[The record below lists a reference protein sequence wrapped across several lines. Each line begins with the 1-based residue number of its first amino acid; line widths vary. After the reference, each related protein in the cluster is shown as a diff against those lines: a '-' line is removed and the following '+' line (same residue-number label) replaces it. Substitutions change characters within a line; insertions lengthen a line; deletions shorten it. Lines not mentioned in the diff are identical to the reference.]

1 MAEQAVDYSG
11 DQGLPALLASAAR
24 SASVGIMLTEIAV
37 GLVGVAAVLWWQP
50 PTTPA
55 ALSGAVLL
63 VAFGCWGIAD
73 RELEEAEPGMTLRPV
88 FVAARAVAAVAGWA
102 ALLVLA
108 FSIAGIAI
116 GHWKS

>member
-1 MAEQAVDYSG
+1 MADQAVDYSG

-24 SASVGIMLTEIAV
+24 SASVGTMLTEIAV
-37 GLVGVAAVLWWQP
+37 GMAGVAAVLWWRP

-73 RELEEAEPGMTLRPV
+73 RELAEAEPSTALRPV
-88 FVAARAVAAVAGWA
+88 FVAGRAIAAVVGWA
-102 ALLVLA
+102 ALLVVV
-108 FSIAGIAI
+108 FSVVGIAI
-116 GHWKS
+116 GRWQS

>member
-1 MAEQAVDYSG
+1 MADQTVDYSG

-24 SASVGIMLTEIAV
+24 SAPVGTMLTEIAV
-37 GLVGVAAVLWWQP
+37 GMAGVAAVLWWRP
-50 PTTPA
+50 PATPA

-73 RELEEAEPGMTLRPV
+73 RELEEAEPGPALRPV
-88 FVAARAVAAVAGWA
+88 FVAGRAISALVGWA
-102 ALLVLA
+102 ALLVVA
-108 FSIAGIAI
+108 FSVASIAI